1 MTKDEFL
8 TLLVPHIV
16 ENIKGGY
23 FMSPDEDDEG
33 YNHDELMALIEH
45 FCDDCGYEGDVSY
58 QSLADKYEAL
68 IGECFDAGLVKPF
81 E

>member
-23 FMSPDEDDEG
+23 FMNPEEDDEG
-33 YNHDELMALIEH
+33 YNHDELQALIEH